1 MSYAEKFAK
10 SVHSKGREVSR
21 KRKTHDLGSFEPS
34 DMLSPCNH
42 NSSKLHKIAQVS
54 LASQEMETGEQ
65 RDICSGTCHLDST
78 CRQMKQQGKRSR
90 IYNVKGVTKSA
101 LQFPPR
107 LEKATFNS
115 EIELRLPLVICA
127 IHSKI
132 FLAKITGKQP
142 TLLNTSSECRQQ
154 TGTHHKVTS
163 IL

>member
-1 MSYAEKFAK
+1 MAYFCPYGNWYQFHWEWFKTPPF
-10 SVHSKGREVSR
+10 HSSHVTHTIFVVFLKTLGPALIWSQRNLKCNQQYELCRKVCKISALKGKGREVSR

-101 LQFPPR
+101 L
-107 LEKATFNS
+107 
-115 EIELRLPLVICA
+115 
-127 IHSKI
+127 
-132 FLAKITGKQP
+132 
-142 TLLNTSSECRQQ
+142 
-154 TGTHHKVTS
+154 
-163 IL
+163 